1 VLPLPRAPSVAALC
15 RRHLAEARAAR
26 AAAADPHPNP
36 TVAAAA
42 AAADADF
49 EDFVN
54 GLVAFFDKSLSHCL
68 LYPCERRQARAALA
82 GGALPS
88 SLYGGEHLMRMFVK
102 LPELLPQ
109 VRVAGVGR
117 LRGGGRGG
125 A

>member
-1 VLPLPRAPSVAALC
+1 VYALC
-15 RRHLAEARAAR
+15 RRHLAEVKAAR

-42 AAADADF
+42 AAADAEF

-54 GLVAFFDKSLSHCL
+54 GLVAYFDKALSHCL
-68 LYPCERRQARAALA
+68 LFPSERAQARAALG

-88 SLYGGEHLMRMFVK
+88 SVYGAEHLLRLFVK

-109 VRVAGVGR
+109 VRGCFGWVGC
-117 LRGGGRGG
+117 RGW
-125 A
+125 